1 MFIREQCVSRYVTK
15 PANFSAEEQDQLFRL
30 LRQLDG
36 DSSATQ
42 RDLAAAVGVSLG
54 RLNTL
59 LRSATDASLVERIT
73 KDSADK
79 RQRVAY
85 ALTLKGASEKNRLTD
100 IFLARKFAEYDAL
113 HAELTGTASGFSPL
127 KGRTKLM
134 QNNLAPIP
142 ELYVSYDS
150 AQKLKVEAADL
161 TSHDLTPR
169 QICDLELL
177 MNGGFNPLKG
187 FLSEADYDS
196 VVDNMRLTT
205 GELWPMPITLDVSK
219 DFADSIEL
227 GQDIAL
233 RDQEGVILG
242 TMTVTDKWVPNKAK
256 EAEKVFGADDLAHPA
271 VNYLHHTA
279 GEVYL
284 GGPVTGIQQPVHYD
298 FRARRDTPNELR
310 AYFRK
315 MGWRKIVAFQTRN
328 PLHRAHQELTFRAAR
343 EAEANLLIHPV
354 VGLTKPGDIDHFT
367 RVRCYE
373 AVLDQYPA
381 STTTMS
387 LLNLAM
393 RMAGPR
399 EAVWHG
405 LIRKNH
411 GCTHFIVGRDHAG
424 PGKNSAGEDFYGPY
438 DAQDLF
444 REHQEEIGITMVDF
458 KHMVYVQERA
468 QYEPADEIADK
479 DDVTILNISGTEL
492 RRRLA
497 EGLEIPEWFSFPTV
511 VQELRKSKPPRAKQG
526 FTVFFTGFSG
536 SGKSTIANA
545 LMVKLME
552 MGGRP
557 VTLLDGDI
565 VRKNLS
571 SELGFSKEHRD
582 LNIRRIGYVASE
594 ITKNGGIAICAP
606 IAPYASTRR
615 AVREDIEAFGAFV
628 EVHVATTIEECER
641 RDRKGLYKLAREG
654 KIKEFTGISDPY
666 DVPENPELSVETEN
680 VEVDNCAHQ
689 VLLKLESMGL
699 IKA

>member
-1 MFIREQCVSRYVTK
+1 MQNAKTRLDDE
-15 PANFSAEEQDQLFRL
+15 DQLFRL
-30 LRQLDG
+30 LRQLDLAS
-36 DSSATQ
+36 DASQ
-42 RDLAAAVGVSLG
+42 RALAAAIGVSLG
-54 RLNTL
+54 RLNAL
-59 LRSATDASLVERIT
+59 LKSAIDARLVTASDR
-73 KDSADK
+73 AGPDK
-79 RQRVAY
+79 RQRFSY
-85 ALTLKGASEKNRLTD
+85 SLTVRGAAEKVRLTD
-100 IFLARKFAEYDAL
+100 RFLARKFEEYDAL
-113 HAELTGTASGFSPL
+113 HAELTGTTSGMVPL
-127 KGRTKLM
+127 KHRTTM
-134 QNNLAPIP
+134 MENNLAPIS
-142 ELYVSYDS
+142 ELFVSYDS

-187 FLSEADYDS
+187 FLTEEDYNS
-196 VVDNMRLTT
+196 VVDTMRLTD
-205 GELWPMPITLDVSK
+205 GSLWPMPITLDVSEDLANSNENCK
-219 DFADSIEL
+219 
-227 GQDIAL
+227 DIAPSEP
-233 RDQEGVILG
+233 EGVFLS
-242 TMTVTDKWVPNKAK
+242 THTVPDRRAPTKTHAT
-256 EAEKVFGADDLAHPA
+256 EKVFGADDIAHPA
-271 VNYLHHTA
+271 VNYLHNTA
-279 GEVYL
+279 GKIYL

-298 FRARRDTPNELR
+298 FRGRRDTPNELR

-315 MGWRKIVAFQTRN
+315 MGWRKVVAFQTRN
-328 PLHRAHQELTFRAAR
+328 PLHRAHQELTFRAAK
-343 EAEANLLIHPV
+343 EAQANLLIHPV
-354 VGLTKPGDIDHFT
+354 VGMGKPGDIDHFT

-381 STTTMS
+381 STTSMS

-424 PGKNSAGEDFYGPY
+424 PGSNSQGEDFYGPY

-444 REHQEEIGITMVDF
+444 REHQEEMGIEMVDF

-468 QYEPADEIADK
+468 QYEPADEIEDREN
-479 DDVTILNISGTEL
+479 VTILNISGTEL

-511 VQELRKSKPPRAKQG
+511 VAELRKTKPPRAKQG

-557 VTLLDGDI
+557 TTLLDGDL

-606 IAPYASTRR
+606 IAPYATTRR
-615 AVREDIEAFGAFV
+615 AVREEIEQFGAFI
-628 EVHVATTIEECER
+628 EVHVATSIEECER

-666 DVPENPELSVETEN
+666 DVPENPELRIETEN
-680 VEVDNCAHQ
+680 ADVDNCAHQ

-699 IKA
+699 IAA

>member
-1 MFIREQCVSRYVTK
+1 MQTLAPYRSDQDE
-15 PANFSAEEQDQLFRL
+15 DQLFRL
-30 LRQLDG
+30 LRQLDYAPEA
-36 DSSATQ
+36 SQ
-42 RDLAAAVGVSLG
+42 RTTAAALNVSLG
-54 RLNTL
+54 RLNAQ
-59 LRSATDASLVERIT
+59 LRAAADAGLIKIT
-73 KDSADK
+73 ESINTDK
-79 RQRVAY
+79 RKRFAY
-85 ALTLKGASEKNRLTD
+85 VMTPKGGSEKNRLMD
-100 IFLARKFAEYDAL
+100 AFLKRKFAEYEAL
-113 HAELTGTASGFSPL
+113 HAELTGTTTRLSPFTH
-127 KGRTKLM
+127 RTKLM
-134 QNNLAPIP
+134 QNNLSPIP
-142 ELYVSYDS
+142 ELYVSFES
-150 AQKLKVEAADL
+150 SQKMKVEAGNL

-187 FLSEADYDS
+187 FLSEADYNG
-196 VVDNMRLTT
+196 VVENMRTAD
-205 GELWPMPITLDVSK
+205 GALWPIPITLDVKSA
-219 DFADSIEL
+219 FADTIEI

-233 RDQEGVILG
+233 RDQEGVILA
-242 TMTVTDKWVPNKAK
+242 TMTVTDKWVPNKAR
-256 EAEKVFGADDLAHPA
+256 EAEMVFGADDSAHPA
-271 VNYLHHTA
+271 VNYLHNQA
-279 GEVYL
+279 GDVYL
-284 GGPVTGIQQPVHYD
+284 GGPITGIQQPVHYD
-298 FRARRDTPNELR
+298 FRGRRDTPNELR

-315 MGWRKIVAFQTRN
+315 MGWRKVVAFQTRN
-328 PLHRAHQELTFRAAR
+328 PLHRAHQELTFRAAK
-343 EAEANLLIHPV
+343 EAQANLLIHPV
-354 VGLTKPGDIDHFT
+354 VGLTKPGDVDHFT

-381 STTTMS
+381 STTAMS

-424 PGKNSAGEDFYGPY
+424 PGNNSQGEDFYGPY

-444 REHQEEIGITMVDF
+444 REHQEEMGIEMVDF
-458 KHMVYVQERA
+458 KHMVWVSERS
-468 QYEPADEIADK
+468 QYEAMDEIKDK

-497 EGLEIPEWFSFPTV
+497 EGLEIPEWFSFPQV
-511 VQELRKSKPPRAKQG
+511 VAELRRTKPARSKQG
-526 FTVFFTGFSG
+526 FTVFLTGFSG

-606 IAPYASTRR
+606 IAPYATTRR
-615 AVREDIEAFGAFV
+615 AVREDIEEFGAFI
-628 EVHVATTIEECER
+628 EVHVATSIEECER

-666 DVPENPELSVETEN
+666 DVPANPEMVMETEN

-689 VLLKLESMGL
+689 IILKLESMGL

>member
-1 MFIREQCVSRYVTK
+1 M
-15 PANFSAEEQDQLFRL
+15 PQD
-30 LRQLDG
+30 
-36 DSSATQ
+36 
-42 RDLAAAVGVSLG
+42 
-54 RLNTL
+54 
-59 LRSATDASLVERIT
+59 
-73 KDSADK
+73 
-79 RQRVAY
+79 
-85 ALTLKGASEKNRLTD
+85 
-100 IFLARKFAEYDAL
+100 
-113 HAELTGTASGFSPL
+113 
-127 KGRTKLM
+127 
-134 QNNLAPIP
+134 LAPIP
-142 ELYVSYDS
+142 ELYVSYES
-150 AQKLKVEAADL
+150 AQKLKAEAGDL
-161 TSHDLTPR
+161 VSHDLTPR

-187 FLSEADYDS
+187 FLSEADYTG
-196 VVDNMRLTT
+196 VVDNMRLAD
-205 GELWPMPITLDVSK
+205 GALWPMPVTLDVSEG
-219 DFADSIEL
+219 FADKVTI

-233 RDQEGVILG
+233 RDQEGVILA
-242 TMTVTDKWVPNKAK
+242 TMTVTDKWVPNKAH
-256 EAEKVFGADDLAHPA
+256 EAQKVYGADDSAHPA
-271 VNYLHHTA
+271 VNYLHNTA
-279 GEVYL
+279 GSVYL

-298 FRARRDTPNELR
+298 FRGRRDTPNELR
-310 AYFRK
+310 ALFRK
-315 MGWRKIVAFQTRN
+315 LGWRKVVAFQTRN

-343 EAEANLLIHPV
+343 EAQANLLIHPV
-354 VGLTKPGDIDHFT
+354 VGMTKPGDIDHFT

-373 AVLDQYPA
+373 AVLDQYPSA
-381 STTTMS
+381 TTTMS

-424 PGKNSAGEDFYGPY
+424 PGKNSAGQDFYGPY

-444 REHQEEIGITMVDF
+444 REHQDEMGIEMVDF
-458 KHMVYVQERA
+458 KQMVYVQDRA

-479 DDVTILNISGTEL
+479 DKVTILDISGTEL

-497 EGLEIPEWFSFPTV
+497 EGLEIPEWFSFPQV
-511 VQELRKSKPPRAKQG
+511 VEELRKSRPARAKQG

-571 SELGFSKEHRD
+571 SDLGFSKEHRD

-606 IAPYASTRR
+606 IAPYATTRR
-615 AVREDIEAFGAFV
+615 AVREDVEQFGAFV
-628 EVHVATTIEECER
+628 EVHVATSIEECER
-641 RDRKGLYKLAREG
+641 RDRKGLYKLARAG
-654 KIKEFTGISDPY
+654 KIAEFTGISDPY
-666 DVPENPELSVETEN
+666 DVPDHPELRLDTEN
-680 VEVDNCAHQ
+680 QSVDGCAHQ
-689 VLLKLESMGL
+689 VLLKLESLGL
-699 IKA
+699 IKG

>member
-1 MFIREQCVSRYVTK
+1 M
-15 PANFSAEEQDQLFRL
+15 
-30 LRQLDG
+30 
-36 DSSATQ
+36 
-42 RDLAAAVGVSLG
+42 G
-54 RLNTL
+54 RLKVP
-59 LRSATDASLVERIT
+59 LVEIIAT
-73 KDSADK
+73 AK
-79 RQRVAY
+79 
-85 ALTLKGASEKNRLTD
+85 EEPM
-100 IFLARKFAEYDAL
+100 LA
-113 HAELTGTASGFSPL
+113 
-127 KGRTKLM
+127 
-134 QNNLAPIP
+134 NLSPIP
-142 ELYVSYDS
+142 ELFVSHES

-161 TSHDLTPR
+161 ISWDLTPR

-187 FLSEADYDS
+187 FLSEADYNS
-196 VVDNMRLTT
+196 VVETMRLED
-205 GELWPMPITLDVSK
+205 GSLWPMPITLDVGEA
-219 DFADSIEL
+219 FAEKLNL

-233 RDQEGVILG
+233 RDQEGVILA
-242 TMTVTDKWVPNKAK
+242 TMTVTDRWMPDKAK
-256 EAEKVFGADDLAHPA
+256 EAKLVFGADDLAHPA
-271 VNYLHHTA
+271 VNYLHNTA
-279 GEVYL
+279 GAVYL
-284 GGPVTGIQQPVHYD
+284 GGPVVGIQQPIHYD

-315 MGWRKIVAFQTRN
+315 LGWRKVVAFQTRN
-328 PLHRAHQELTFRAAR
+328 PLHRAHQELTFRAAK
-343 EAEANLLIHPV
+343 EAQANLMIHPV
-354 VGLTKPGDIDHFT
+354 VGMTKPGDIDHFT

-373 AVLDQYPA
+373 AVLDKYPA
-381 STTTMS
+381 ATTTMS

-424 PGKNSAGEDFYGPY
+424 PGKNSAGEEFYGPY

-444 REHQEEIGITMVDF
+444 RTYQEEMGIEMMDF

-468 QYEPADEIADK
+468 QYEPADEIEEG
-479 DDVTILNISGTEL
+479 VTVLNISGTEL
-492 RRRLA
+492 RRRLS
-497 EGLEIPEWFSFPTV
+497 EGLEIPEWFSFPEV
-511 VQELRKSKPPRAKQG
+511 VAELRKTRPPRSKQG

-615 AVREDIEAFGAFV
+615 AVREEVEQFGAFA
-628 EVHVATTIEECER
+628 EVHVATSIEECER

-666 DVPENPELSVETEN
+666 DVPENPELRVETEN
-680 VEVDNCAHQ
+680 VDVDHCAHQ

-699 IKA
+699 IAAQ

>member
-1 MFIREQCVSRYVTK
+1 MA
-15 PANFSAEEQDQLFRL
+15 P
-30 LRQLDG
+30 
-36 DSSATQ
+36 
-42 RDLAAAVGVSLG
+42 
-54 RLNTL
+54 
-59 LRSATDASLVERIT
+59 
-73 KDSADK
+73 
-79 RQRVAY
+79 
-85 ALTLKGASEKNRLTD
+85 
-100 IFLARKFAEYDAL
+100 
-113 HAELTGTASGFSPL
+113 
-127 KGRTKLM
+127 
-134 QNNLAPIP
+134 NLAPVP

-161 TSHDLTPR
+161 TSFDLTPR

-187 FLSEADYDS
+187 FLSEADYNS
-196 VVDNMRLTT
+196 VVKDMRLTD
-205 GELWPMPITLDVSK
+205 GALWPMPVTLDVSE
-219 DFADSIEL
+219 DFAKTVEI

-233 RDQEGVILG
+233 RDQEGVILA
-242 TMTVTDKWVPNKAK
+242 TMTVTDSWTPDKSVEAK
-256 EAEKVFGADDLAHPA
+256 HVFGADDDAHPA
-271 VNYLHHTA
+271 VNYLHNQA
-279 GEVYL
+279 GKVYL

-310 AYFRK
+310 SYFRK
-315 MGWRKIVAFQTRN
+315 VGWRRIVAFQTRN

-343 EAEANLLIHPV
+343 EAQANLLIHPV
-354 VGLTKPGDIDHFT
+354 VGMTKPGDVDHFT

-373 AVLDQYPA
+373 AVLDKYPTA
-381 STTTMS
+381 TTSMS

-405 LIRKNH
+405 LIRANH

-424 PGKNSAGEDFYGPY
+424 PGKNSKGEDFYGPY

-444 REHQEEIGITMVDF
+444 KKYESEIGVEMVDF
-458 KHMVYVQERA
+458 KHMVYVQEKA
-468 QYEPADEIADK
+468 QYFPANEVPEGDTVLD
-479 DDVTILNISGTEL
+479 ISGTEL

-497 EGLEIPEWFSFPTV
+497 EGLDIPDWFSFPEV
-511 VQELRKSKPPRAKQG
+511 VTELRRTRPARSKQG
-526 FTVFFTGFSG
+526 FTVFFTGLSG

-606 IAPYASTRR
+606 IAPYATTRR
-615 AVREDIEAFGAFV
+615 AVREDIESFGAFL
-628 EVHVATTIEECER
+628 EVHVATSLEECER

-666 DVPENPELSVETEN
+666 DIPETPELRVETEN
-680 VEVDNCAHQ
+680 VDVDNCAHQ
-689 VLLKLESMGL
+689 VLLKLENMGL
-699 IKA
+699 IAK

>member
-1 MFIREQCVSRYVTK
+1 MSVKIM
-15 PANFSAEEQDQLFRL
+15 PQD
-30 LRQLDG
+30 
-36 DSSATQ
+36 
-42 RDLAAAVGVSLG
+42 
-54 RLNTL
+54 
-59 LRSATDASLVERIT
+59 
-73 KDSADK
+73 
-79 RQRVAY
+79 
-85 ALTLKGASEKNRLTD
+85 
-100 IFLARKFAEYDAL
+100 
-113 HAELTGTASGFSPL
+113 
-127 KGRTKLM
+127 
-134 QNNLAPIP
+134 LAPIP
-142 ELYVSYDS
+142 ELYVSYES
-150 AQKLKVEAADL
+150 AQKLKAEAGDL
-161 TSHDLTPR
+161 VSHDLTPR

-187 FLSEADYDS
+187 FLSEADYTG
-196 VVDNMRLTT
+196 VVDNMRLAD
-205 GELWPMPITLDVSK
+205 GALWPMPITLDVSEG
-219 DFADSIEL
+219 FADKVTV

-233 RDQEGVILG
+233 RDQEGVILA
-242 TMTVTDKWVPNKAK
+242 TMTVTDKWVPNKAH
-256 EAEKVFGADDLAHPA
+256 EAQKVYGADDSAHPA
-271 VNYLHHTA
+271 VNYLHNTA
-279 GEVYL
+279 GSVYL
-284 GGPVTGIQQPVHYD
+284 GGPVTGIKQPVHYD
-298 FRARRDTPNELR
+298 FCGRRDTPNELR
-310 AYFRK
+310 ALFRK
-315 MGWRKIVAFQTRN
+315 LGWRKVVAFQTRN

-343 EAEANLLIHPV
+343 EAQANLLIHPV
-354 VGLTKPGDIDHFT
+354 VGMTKPGDIDHFT

-373 AVLDQYPA
+373 AVLDQYPSA
-381 STTTMS
+381 TTTMS

-424 PGKNSAGEDFYGPY
+424 PGKNSTGQDFYGPY

-444 REHQEEIGITMVDF
+444 REHQDEMGIEMVDF
-458 KHMVYVQERA
+458 KQMVYVQDRA

-479 DDVTILNISGTEL
+479 DKVTILDISGTEL

-497 EGLEIPEWFSFPTV
+497 EGLEIPEWFSFPQV
-511 VQELRKSKPPRAKQG
+511 VEELRKSRPARAKQG

-606 IAPYASTRR
+606 IAPYATTRR
-615 AVREDIEAFGAFV
+615 AVREDVEQFGAFV
-628 EVHVATTIEECER
+628 EVHVATSIDECER
-641 RDRKGLYKLAREG
+641 RDRKGLYKLARAG
-654 KIKEFTGISDPY
+654 KIAEFTGISDPY
-666 DVPENPELSVETEN
+666 DVPDHPELRLDTEN
-680 VEVDNCAHQ
+680 QSVDGCAHQ
-689 VLLKLESMGL
+689 VLLKLESLGL
-699 IKA
+699 IKG

>member
-1 MFIREQCVSRYVTK
+1 M
-15 PANFSAEEQDQLFRL
+15 PPD
-30 LRQLDG
+30 
-36 DSSATQ
+36 
-42 RDLAAAVGVSLG
+42 
-54 RLNTL
+54 
-59 LRSATDASLVERIT
+59 
-73 KDSADK
+73 
-79 RQRVAY
+79 
-85 ALTLKGASEKNRLTD
+85 
-100 IFLARKFAEYDAL
+100 
-113 HAELTGTASGFSPL
+113 
-127 KGRTKLM
+127 
-134 QNNLAPIP
+134 LAPIP
-142 ELYVSYDS
+142 ELYVSYES
-150 AQKLKVEAADL
+150 AQKLKAEAGDL
-161 TSHDLTPR
+161 VSHDLTPR

-187 FLSEADYDS
+187 FLSEADYTS
-196 VVDNMRLTT
+196 VVDTMRLAD
-205 GELWPMPITLDVSK
+205 GALWPMPVTLDVSEG
-219 DFADSIEL
+219 FADKVTI

-233 RDQEGVILG
+233 RDQEGVILA
-242 TMTVTDKWVPNKAK
+242 TMTVTDKWVPNKAH
-256 EAEKVFGADDLAHPA
+256 EAEKVYGADDSAHPA
-271 VNYLHHTA
+271 VNYLHNTA
-279 GEVYL
+279 GGVYL

-298 FRARRDTPNELR
+298 FRGRRDTPNELR
-310 AYFRK
+310 ALFRK
-315 MGWRKIVAFQTRN
+315 LGWRKVVAFQTRN

-343 EAEANLLIHPV
+343 EAQANLLIHPV
-354 VGLTKPGDIDHFT
+354 VGMTKPGDIDHFT

-373 AVLDQYPA
+373 AVLDQYPSA
-381 STTTMS
+381 TTTMS

-424 PGKNSAGEDFYGPY
+424 PGKNSAGQDFYGPY

-444 REHQEEIGITMVDF
+444 REHQDEMGIEMVDF
-458 KHMVYVQERA
+458 KQMVYVQDRA

-479 DDVTILNISGTEL
+479 DKVTILDISGTEL

-497 EGLEIPEWFSFPTV
+497 EGLEIPEWFSFPQV
-511 VQELRKSKPPRAKQG
+511 VEELRKSRPARAKQG

-606 IAPYASTRR
+606 IAPYATTRR
-615 AVREDIEAFGAFV
+615 AVREDVEQFGAFV
-628 EVHVATTIEECER
+628 EVHVATSIEECER
-641 RDRKGLYKLAREG
+641 RDRKGLYKLARAG
-654 KIKEFTGISDPY
+654 KIAEFTGISDPY
-666 DVPENPELSVETEN
+666 DVPDHPELRLDTEN
-680 VEVDNCAHQ
+680 QSVDGCAHQ
-689 VLLKLESMGL
+689 VLLKLESLGL
-699 IKA
+699 IKG